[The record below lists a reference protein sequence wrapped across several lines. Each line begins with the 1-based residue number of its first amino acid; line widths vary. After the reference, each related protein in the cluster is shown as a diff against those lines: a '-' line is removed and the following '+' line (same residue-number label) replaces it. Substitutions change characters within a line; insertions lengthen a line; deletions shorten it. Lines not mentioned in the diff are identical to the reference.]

1 MTGEEIAKL
10 QEIYNSLSD
19 YLHSEDHDTEPVNEA
34 LIGIQL
40 ILQRR
45 GIFVS

>member
-10 QEIYNSLSD
+10 QEVYYSLKD
-19 YLHSEDHDTEPVNEA
+19 YLHSKDNDSEPVNAA
-34 LIGIQL
+34 LLVIQD
-40 ILQRR
+40 ILQQR

>member
-19 YLHSEDHDTEPVNEA
+19 YLHSEDHDSEPVNDA
-34 LIGIQL
+34 LKDIQY
-40 ILQRR
+40 ILQQR

>member
-19 YLHSEDHDTEPVNEA
+19 YLHSEDHDSESVNDA
-34 LIGIQL
+34 LKGIQH